1 MVAAHG
7 FEPRT
12 HRVWTDCSSQ
22 LSYAAMYGA
31 SDRDWTGDLILTKDT
46 LCRLSYTSTMND
58 HFTVNICG
66 CGDRTWTCDLRVMS
80 PTSYQLLHP
89 AIDGG
94 GRRIRTFEGWANRFT
109 VCPLWP
115 LGNPSTLNEYLFT
128 KGWCRLPESNWWPT
142 DYKSVALPTE
152 LSRRVV
158 SKWGVLYGKFY
169 AWQVFFMKN
178 TFFLTI
184 RLIYKQKATFLF

>member
-1 MVAAHG
+1 MSINKKLHPISRDVISYNYIFIVDTKKPPPMWGLMVAAHG

-58 HFTVNICG
+58 HFTVNFCG

-89 AIDGG
+89 AINGG
-94 GRRIRTFEGWANRFT
+94 GRRIRTFEVEDGRFT
-109 VCPLWP
+109 VCSLWP
-115 LGNPSTLNEYLFT
+115 LGNPSKNKMELAIGIEPTTCWLQVSCST
-128 KGWCRLPESNWWPT
+128 NWATPASLRQ
-142 DYKSVALPTE
+142 DV
-152 LSRRVV
+152 
-158 SKWGVLYGKFY
+158 FY
-169 AWQVFFMKN
+169 HPSH
-178 TFFLTI
+178 
-184 RLIYKQKATFLF
+184 